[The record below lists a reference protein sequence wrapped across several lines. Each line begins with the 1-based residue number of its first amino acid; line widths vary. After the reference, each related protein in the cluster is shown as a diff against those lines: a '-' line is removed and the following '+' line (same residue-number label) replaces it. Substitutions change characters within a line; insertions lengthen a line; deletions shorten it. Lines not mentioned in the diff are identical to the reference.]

1 MSINA
6 QPFSPT
12 FKLVGNLTAD
22 QILVYDASE
31 NAFVNAT
38 NSGAS
43 GSVGLSS
50 VSNTGTGTGIG
61 QQTGS
66 ALELKSLIA
75 GTNLTI
81 TDNGQALVID
91 ATVPTTAYT
100 GTNLG
105 SGEGIYKQNNIAGDQ
120 LEFKSIAVGNGLS
133 ISEANDTLTIEC
145 TISTAGYL
153 QVANNL
159 SDIGNAVSARTNLD
173 VYSKA
178 ESDAKY
184 LRIDASSVP
193 TVDNAYD
200 LGSSTKRFNDVY
212 AETFHGT
219 AILADNLTISGS
231 ATGDVLT
238 WNGST
243 WVSSAPTGGGGG
255 GGAGV
260 PQTLTLNGNTLSI
273 SGGNSVTL
281 ASYTDD
287 DPFIRL
293 DASSIPTVD
302 NQFDIGS
309 STKRFQDIYAESFQG
324 VATAADTL
332 TVTGNSGDVLTY
344 NGSQWVAAAPT
355 GGGGGGGNQV
365 AQTLA
370 LNGSQ
375 IAISSGNS
383 IDIGPL
389 IGATAPD
396 WSNITNKPTIPADV
410 SDLTDTT
417 NLLVGSQSL
426 VLIGTQLTISGG
438 NTVDFAGMFT
448 DTDNQ
453 TLTFDQNTNFLTIA
467 NGNAVDLSPLA
478 GGGGASALSGLSD
491 VDTTSAGHVPT
502 DGQALL
508 WSQTMGHWMPGNPAS
523 STLTGLSDV
532 DSVDTPTTGDMILYD
547 GSEWKYI
554 LLEDEIVTRINTSK
568 LQNIVDS
575 AQGVN
580 VTGRIATDSIDVGS
594 GGGITVQPGGTVDL
608 QGTTVHFGSAT
619 IAGGNAFNSVINNH
633 LWSGATAP
641 TNGYVLSWNS
651 TLNAGSGDYEWVAQS
666 GGAGSSS
673 FLGLTDTPGAF
684 TGNTFVKV
692 NNAGTALEFTTVN
705 LFDGDYNSLTNQPT
719 IFDGDYNNLTN
730 KPTIPAD
737 VGDLTDTG
745 NLLGGSAN
753 QTLSLVGTQLSL
765 TNGGSVDFAGMFT
778 DTDNQTLTFNS
789 ANNNLLISNGNSVD
803 LSALSTASQTI
814 DDLQDVN
821 VTGTQDGQFLVYN
834 NTSGDWENMTVTLFD
849 GDYNNLTNKPT
860 LFNGDYNG
868 LTNRPTV
875 PADLSDLAD
884 VSSSA
889 PSTGQVLK
897 WDGSAWAPASDST
910 GAGGAGISLTDL
922 SAGSGLSYNST
933 TGAFS
938 LNAQLNDL
946 LQVNAPSPSTGDVL
960 KWSGSEWAPAVDNAA
975 ADTDALPE
983 GSTNLYFNAGRFDAQ
998 FNTKTTDDL
1007 TQGTTNIYY
1016 DDNLVDAR
1024 MASQIIPGANI
1035 TITPGA
1041 GGTLQISAAGAGTSY
1056 TDADAR
1062 QAVSVTTGTANGGG
1076 TLTYN
1081 NTSGIFTYQP
1091 ADLSNI
1097 NFSNITNTPTTLA
1110 GYGITDAFD
1119 GAYASLSGQPV
1130 IPTDINQ
1137 LTDANSL
1144 LSSGGISEVVDDTTP
1159 QLGGD
1164 LDTNGNTIAYTFD
1177 ISAGSGVYQFS
1188 DSGNNWFTS
1197 TENNPSLYL
1206 QRGQT
1211 YKFNVNASGHPFYI
1225 KTQTGTGTGNQ
1236 YTKGVVNQGTQ
1247 SGIVS
1252 FTVPMDA
1259 PNTLFYQ
1266 CSQHAAMNGQ
1276 INVTGAGGGFANWAE
1291 DSNGHIL
1298 PASNATYDIGSADK
1312 KVRHLFLSDNSLY
1325 IGDDTLKTQNGA
1337 LLLNGDNVQDYN
1349 NLANKPTIP
1358 ADVGDLTDTGGLL
1371 GGGATVTGGTGI
1383 QVNTGVVSLNANVGD
1398 LNNVSSNA
1406 PGNGQVL
1413 KWDAGTSLWTPSNDT
1428 GGANLS
1434 TSSVGDLN
1442 DVDLSG
1448 VASGNFLSWDGT
1460 KFVAVAPS
1468 AADISNESITELSDV
1483 STDTPNNG
1491 DVLTWDGSAYA
1502 PQAPS
1507 GGGGGGGISVE
1518 RFKLNYAT
1526 NGNLSSITNASSG
1539 VSATILSATGGTV
1552 EIEFSGYTY
1561 PPSNIL
1567 IYGYARA
1574 SNQYGIMPLNKDIA
1588 TRTLAGGGSAGS
1600 PTAFG
1605 SLGSLATTLTLREA
1619 DTGASRSFGTD
1630 THAWV
1635 IFTMMS

>member
-159 SDIGNAVSARTNLD
+159 SDIGSAVTARTNLD

-178 ESDAKY
+178 ESDGKY
-184 LRIDASSVP
+184 LRIDASTAP
-193 TVDNAYD
+193 TIDNAID
-200 LGSSTKRFNDVY
+200 LGSSTKRFNDIY

-219 AILADNLTISGS
+219 AVLADNLTVSGNS
-231 ATGDVLT
+231 TGDVLT
-238 WNGST
+238 WNGTT
-243 WVSSAPTGGGGG
+243 WVASAPTGGGG

-273 SGGNSVTL
+273 SGGNSVSL
-281 ASYTDD
+281 ASYADD

-293 DASSIPTVD
+293 DASSVPTVD

-344 NGSQWVAAAPT
+344 NGSQWVASAPT
-355 GGGGGGGNQV
+355 GGGGGGGGNQV
-365 AQTLA
+365 AQTLS

-396 WSNITNKPTIPADV
+396 WANITNKPTIPADV

-417 NLLVGSQSL
+417 NLLISNQNL

-453 TLTFDQNTNFLTIA
+453 TLSFDTGTNNLTLT
-467 NGNAVDLSPLA
+467 NGNSVDLSSLA
-478 GGGGASALSGLSD
+478 GGGGASSLAGLSD
-491 VDTTSAGHVPT
+491 VDTSSAGHTPT
-502 DGQALL
+502 NGQALL
-508 WSQTMGHWMPGNPAS
+508 WSQAMGHWMPGDITLGQLGATVGQVLKWDGAQWAPGTDNAGTGGS
-523 STLTGLSDV
+523 ST
-532 DSVDTPTTGDMILYD
+532 
-547 GSEWKYI
+547 
-554 LLEDEIVTRINTSK
+554 
-568 LQNIVDS
+568 
-575 AQGVN
+575 
-580 VTGRIATDSIDVGS
+580 
-594 GGGITVQPGGTVDL
+594 
-608 QGTTVHFGSAT
+608 
-619 IAGGNAFNSVINNH
+619 
-633 LWSGATAP
+633 
-641 TNGYVLSWNS
+641 
-651 TLNAGSGDYEWVAQS
+651 
-666 GGAGSSS
+666 

-705 LFDGDYNSLTNQPT
+705 LFDGDYNNLTNQPT

-821 VTGTQDGQFLVYN
+821 VTSTQDGQFLVYN
-834 NTSGDWENMTVTLFD
+834 NTSGDWENMSVTLFD

-868 LTNRPTV
+868 LTNRPTI

-884 VSSSA
+884 VSASA

-897 WDGSAWAPASDST
+897 WDGSAWSPASDST
-910 GAGGAGISLTDL
+910 GAGGSGISLTDL

-946 LQVNAPSPSTGDVL
+946 LQVNAPSPSSGDVL

-975 ADTDALPE
+975 ADTDGLPE
-983 GSTNLYFNAGRFDAQ
+983 GSANLYFNAGRFDSQ

-1007 TQGTTNIYY
+1007 TEGTNNLYY

-1024 MASQIIPGANI
+1024 MAAQILPGANI

-1056 TDADAR
+1056 TDSDAR

-1097 NFSNITNTPTTLA
+1097 SFTNITNTPTTIA

-1144 LSSGGISEVVDDTTP
+1144 LSGGGISEVVDDTTP

-1164 LDTNGNTIAYTFD
+1164 LDANGNTIAYTFD
-1177 ISAGSGVYQFS
+1177 VGAGSGVYQFS
-1188 DSGNNWFTS
+1188 DTGNNWFTS
-1197 TENNPSLYL
+1197 TEDNPSLYL

-1236 YTKGVVNQGTQ
+1236 YSTGVTNQGTQ

-1276 INVTGAGGGFANWAE
+1276 INITGAGGGFASWSE
-1291 DSNGHIL
+1291 DSNGNIL
-1298 PASNATYDIGSADK
+1298 PASTETYDIGSSTK

-1325 IGDDTLKTQNGA
+1325 IGDDAIKTQGGA
-1337 LLLNGDNVQDYN
+1337 LLLNGNNVQDYN

-1371 GGGATVTGGTGI
+1371 GGGATITGGTGI

-1398 LNNVSSNA
+1398 LSNVSANA

-1413 KWDAGTSLWTPSNDT
+1413 KWDAGTSLWTPSNDS

-1442 DVDLSG
+1442 DVDISG

-1483 STDTPNNG
+1483 STDTPNSG

-1526 NGNLSSITNASSG
+1526 NGNLDSITNASSG

>member
-159 SDIGNAVSARTNLD
+159 SDIGSAVTARTNLD

-178 ESDAKY
+178 ESDGKY
-184 LRIDASSVP
+184 LRIDASTAP
-193 TVDNAYD
+193 TIDNAID
-200 LGSSTKRFNDVY
+200 LGSSTKRFNDIY

-219 AILADNLTISGS
+219 AVLADNLTVSGNS
-231 ATGDVLT
+231 TGDVLT
-238 WNGST
+238 WNGTT
-243 WVSSAPTGGGGG
+243 WVASAPTGGGG

-273 SGGNSVTL
+273 SGGNSVSL
-281 ASYTDD
+281 ASYADD

-293 DASSIPTVD
+293 DASSVPTVD

-344 NGSQWVAAAPT
+344 NGSQWVASAPT
-355 GGGGGGGNQV
+355 GGGGGGGGNQV
-365 AQTLA
+365 AQTLS

-396 WSNITNKPTIPADV
+396 WANITNKPTIPADV

-417 NLLVGSQSL
+417 NLLISNQNL

-453 TLTFDQNTNFLTIA
+453 TLSFDTGTNNLTLT
-467 NGNAVDLSPLA
+467 NGNSVDLSSLA
-478 GGGGASALSGLSD
+478 GGGGASSLAGLSD
-491 VDTTSAGHVPT
+491 VDTSSAGHTPT
-502 DGQALL
+502 NGQALL
-508 WSQTMGHWMPGNPAS
+508 WSQAMGHWMPGDITLGQLGATVGQVLKWDGAQWAPGTDNAGTGGS
-523 STLTGLSDV
+523 ST
-532 DSVDTPTTGDMILYD
+532 
-547 GSEWKYI
+547 
-554 LLEDEIVTRINTSK
+554 
-568 LQNIVDS
+568 
-575 AQGVN
+575 
-580 VTGRIATDSIDVGS
+580 
-594 GGGITVQPGGTVDL
+594 
-608 QGTTVHFGSAT
+608 
-619 IAGGNAFNSVINNH
+619 
-633 LWSGATAP
+633 
-641 TNGYVLSWNS
+641 
-651 TLNAGSGDYEWVAQS
+651 
-666 GGAGSSS
+666 

-705 LFDGDYNSLTNQPT
+705 LFDGDYNNLTNQPT

-821 VTGTQDGQFLVYN
+821 VTSTQDGQFLVYN
-834 NTSGDWENMTVTLFD
+834 NTSGDWENMSVTLFD

-868 LTNRPTV
+868 LTNRPTI

-884 VSSSA
+884 VSASA

-897 WDGSAWAPASDST
+897 WDGSAWSPASDST
-910 GAGGAGISLTDL
+910 GAGGSGISLTDL

-946 LQVNAPSPSTGDVL
+946 LQVNAPSPSSGDVL

-975 ADTDALPE
+975 ADTDGLPE
-983 GSTNLYFNAGRFDAQ
+983 GSANLYFNAGRFDSQ

-1007 TQGTTNIYY
+1007 TEGTNNLYY

-1024 MASQIIPGANI
+1024 MAAQILPGANI

-1056 TDADAR
+1056 TDSDAR

-1097 NFSNITNTPTTLA
+1097 SFTNITNTPTTIA

-1144 LSSGGISEVVDDTTP
+1144 LSGGGISEVVDDTTP

-1164 LDTNGNTIAYTFD
+1164 LDANGNTIAYTFD
-1177 ISAGSGVYQFS
+1177 VGAGSGVYQFS
-1188 DSGNNWFTS
+1188 DTGNNWFTS

-1236 YTKGVVNQGTQ
+1236 YSTGVTNQGTQ

-1276 INVTGAGGGFANWAE
+1276 INITGAGGGFASWAE
-1291 DSNGHIL
+1291 DSNGNIL
-1298 PASNATYDIGSADK
+1298 PASTETYDIGSSTK

-1325 IGDDTLKTQNGA
+1325 IGDDAIKTQGGA
-1337 LLLNGDNVQDYN
+1337 LLLNGNNVQDYN

-1371 GGGATVTGGTGI
+1371 GGGATITGGTGI

-1398 LNNVSSNA
+1398 LSNVSANA

-1413 KWDAGTSLWTPSNDT
+1413 KWDAGTSLWTPSNDS

-1442 DVDLSG
+1442 DVDISG

-1483 STDTPNNG
+1483 STDTPNSG

-1526 NGNLSSITNASSG
+1526 NGNLDSITNASSG

>member
-159 SDIGNAVSARTNLD
+159 SDIGSAVTARTNLD

-178 ESDAKY
+178 ESDGKY
-184 LRIDASSVP
+184 LRIDASTAP
-193 TVDNAYD
+193 TIDNAID
-200 LGSSTKRFNDVY
+200 LGSSTKRFNDIY

-219 AILADNLTISGS
+219 AVLADNLTVSGNS
-231 ATGDVLT
+231 TGDVLT
-238 WNGST
+238 WNGTT
-243 WVSSAPTGGGGG
+243 WVASAPTGGGG

-273 SGGNSVTL
+273 SGGNSVSL
-281 ASYTDD
+281 ASYADD

-293 DASSIPTVD
+293 DASSVPTVD

-344 NGSQWVAAAPT
+344 NGSQWVASAPT
-355 GGGGGGGNQV
+355 GGGGGGGGNQV
-365 AQTLA
+365 AQTLS

-396 WSNITNKPTIPADV
+396 WANITNKPTIPADV

-417 NLLVGSQSL
+417 NLLISNQNL

-453 TLTFDQNTNFLTIA
+453 TLSFDTGTNNLTLT
-467 NGNAVDLSPLA
+467 NGNSVDLSSLA
-478 GGGGASALSGLSD
+478 GGGGASSLAGLSD
-491 VDTTSAGHVPT
+491 VDTSSAGHTPT
-502 DGQALL
+502 NGQALL
-508 WSQTMGHWMPGNPAS
+508 WSQAMGHWMPGDITLGQLGATVGQVLKWDGAQWTPGTDNAGTGGS
-523 STLTGLSDV
+523 ST
-532 DSVDTPTTGDMILYD
+532 
-547 GSEWKYI
+547 
-554 LLEDEIVTRINTSK
+554 
-568 LQNIVDS
+568 
-575 AQGVN
+575 
-580 VTGRIATDSIDVGS
+580 
-594 GGGITVQPGGTVDL
+594 
-608 QGTTVHFGSAT
+608 
-619 IAGGNAFNSVINNH
+619 
-633 LWSGATAP
+633 
-641 TNGYVLSWNS
+641 
-651 TLNAGSGDYEWVAQS
+651 
-666 GGAGSSS
+666 

-705 LFDGDYNSLTNQPT
+705 LFDGDYNNLTNQPT

-821 VTGTQDGQFLVYN
+821 VTSTQDGQFLVYN
-834 NTSGDWENMTVTLFD
+834 NTSGDWENMSVTLFD

-868 LTNRPTV
+868 LTNRPTI

-884 VSSSA
+884 VSASA

-897 WDGSAWAPASDST
+897 WDGSAWSPASDST
-910 GAGGAGISLTDL
+910 GAGGSGISLTDL

-946 LQVNAPSPSTGDVL
+946 LQVNAPSPSSGDVL

-975 ADTDALPE
+975 ADTDGLPE
-983 GSTNLYFNAGRFDAQ
+983 GSANLYFNAGRFDSQ

-1007 TQGTTNIYY
+1007 TEGTNNLYY

-1024 MASQIIPGANI
+1024 MAAQILPGANI

-1056 TDADAR
+1056 TDSDAR

-1097 NFSNITNTPTTLA
+1097 SFTNITNTPTTIA

-1144 LSSGGISEVVDDTTP
+1144 LSGGGISEVVDDTTP

-1188 DSGNNWFTS
+1188 DTGNNWFTS
-1197 TENNPSLYL
+1197 TEDNPSLYL

-1236 YTKGVVNQGTQ
+1236 YSTGVTNQGTQ

-1276 INVTGAGGGFANWAE
+1276 INITGAGGGFASWAE
-1291 DSNGHIL
+1291 DSNGNIL
-1298 PASNATYDIGSADK
+1298 PASTETYDIGSSTK

-1325 IGDDTLKTQNGA
+1325 IGDDAIKTQGGA
-1337 LLLNGDNVQDYN
+1337 LLLNGNNVQDYN

-1371 GGGATVTGGTGI
+1371 GGGATITGGTGI

-1398 LNNVSSNA
+1398 LSNVSANA

-1413 KWDAGTSLWTPSNDT
+1413 KWDSGTSLWTPSNDS

-1442 DVDLSG
+1442 DVDISG

-1483 STDTPNNG
+1483 STDTPNSG

-1526 NGNLSSITNASSG
+1526 NGNLDSITNASSG

>member
-159 SDIGNAVSARTNLD
+159 SDIGSAVTARTNLD

-178 ESDAKY
+178 ESDGKY
-184 LRIDASSVP
+184 LRIDASTAP
-193 TVDNAYD
+193 TIDNAID
-200 LGSSTKRFNDVY
+200 LGSSTKRFNDIY

-219 AILADNLTISGS
+219 AVLADNLTVSGNS
-231 ATGDVLT
+231 TGDVLT
-238 WNGST
+238 WNGTT
-243 WVSSAPTGGGGG
+243 WVASAPTGGGG

-273 SGGNSVTL
+273 SGGNSVSL
-281 ASYTDD
+281 ASYADD

-293 DASSIPTVD
+293 DASSVPTVD

-344 NGSQWVAAAPT
+344 NGSQWVASAPT
-355 GGGGGGGNQV
+355 GGGGGGGGNQV
-365 AQTLA
+365 AQTLS

-396 WSNITNKPTIPADV
+396 WANITNKPTIPADV

-417 NLLVGSQSL
+417 NLLISNQNL

-453 TLTFDQNTNFLTIA
+453 TLSFDTGTNNLTLT
-467 NGNAVDLSPLA
+467 NGNSVDLSSLA
-478 GGGGASALSGLSD
+478 GGGGASSLAGLSD
-491 VDTTSAGHVPT
+491 VDTSSAGHTPT
-502 DGQALL
+502 NGQALL
-508 WSQTMGHWMPGNPAS
+508 WSQAMGHWMPGDITLGQLGATVGQVLKWDGAQWTPGTDNAGTGGS
-523 STLTGLSDV
+523 ST
-532 DSVDTPTTGDMILYD
+532 
-547 GSEWKYI
+547 
-554 LLEDEIVTRINTSK
+554 
-568 LQNIVDS
+568 
-575 AQGVN
+575 
-580 VTGRIATDSIDVGS
+580 
-594 GGGITVQPGGTVDL
+594 
-608 QGTTVHFGSAT
+608 
-619 IAGGNAFNSVINNH
+619 
-633 LWSGATAP
+633 
-641 TNGYVLSWNS
+641 
-651 TLNAGSGDYEWVAQS
+651 
-666 GGAGSSS
+666 

-705 LFDGDYNSLTNQPT
+705 LFDGDYNNLTNQPT

-821 VTGTQDGQFLVYN
+821 VTSTQDGQFLVYN
-834 NTSGDWENMTVTLFD
+834 NTSGDWENMSVTLFD

-868 LTNRPTV
+868 LTNRPTI

-884 VSSSA
+884 VSASA

-897 WDGSAWAPASDST
+897 WDGSAWSPASDST
-910 GAGGAGISLTDL
+910 GAGGSGISLTDL

-946 LQVNAPSPSTGDVL
+946 LQVNAPSPSSGDVL

-975 ADTDALPE
+975 ADTDGLPE
-983 GSTNLYFNAGRFDAQ
+983 GSANLYFNAGRFDSQ

-1007 TQGTTNIYY
+1007 TEGTNNLYY

-1024 MASQIIPGANI
+1024 MAAQILPGANI

-1056 TDADAR
+1056 TDSDAR

-1097 NFSNITNTPTTLA
+1097 SFTNITNTPTTIA

-1144 LSSGGISEVVDDTTP
+1144 LSGGGISEVVDDTTP

-1164 LDTNGNTIAYTFD
+1164 LDANGNTIAYTFD
-1177 ISAGSGVYQFS
+1177 VGAGSGVYQFS
-1188 DSGNNWFTS
+1188 DTGNNWFTS
-1197 TENNPSLYL
+1197 TEDNPSLYL

-1236 YTKGVVNQGTQ
+1236 YSTGVTNQGTQ

-1276 INVTGAGGGFANWAE
+1276 INITGAGGGFASWAE
-1291 DSNGHIL
+1291 DSNGNIL
-1298 PASNATYDIGSADK
+1298 PASTETYDIGSSTK

-1325 IGDDTLKTQNGA
+1325 IGDDAIKTQGGA
-1337 LLLNGDNVQDYN
+1337 LLLNGNNVQDYN

-1371 GGGATVTGGTGI
+1371 GGGATITGGTGI

-1398 LNNVSSNA
+1398 LSNVSANA

-1413 KWDAGTSLWTPSNDT
+1413 KWDSGTSLWTPSNDS

-1442 DVDLSG
+1442 DVDISG

-1483 STDTPNNG
+1483 STDTPNSG

-1526 NGNLSSITNASSG
+1526 NGNLDSITNASSG

>member
-159 SDIGNAVSARTNLD
+159 SDIGSAVTARTNLD

-178 ESDAKY
+178 ESDGKY
-184 LRIDASSVP
+184 LRIDASTAP
-193 TVDNAYD
+193 TIDNAID
-200 LGSSTKRFNDVY
+200 LGSSTKRFNDIY

-219 AILADNLTISGS
+219 AVLADNLTVSGNS
-231 ATGDVLT
+231 TGDVLT
-238 WNGST
+238 WNGTT
-243 WVSSAPTGGGGG
+243 WVASAPTGGGG

-273 SGGNSVTL
+273 SGGNSVSL
-281 ASYTDD
+281 ASYADD

-293 DASSIPTVD
+293 DASSVPTVD

-344 NGSQWVAAAPT
+344 NGSQWVASAPT
-355 GGGGGGGNQV
+355 GGGGGGGGNQV
-365 AQTLA
+365 AQTLS

-396 WSNITNKPTIPADV
+396 WANITNKPTIPADV

-426 VLIGTQLTISGG
+426 TLTGTQLAISGG

-478 GGGGASALSGLSD
+478 GGSSYTDSDAIAAVTGANLNMGSNDITTTGKILYANVYNTEADLPSATTYHGMFAHVHGTGKGYFSHGGNWVPLANEANVPVDVSDLTDTNSLLGGGSQTLSLSGTQLTISGQNTVDFAGMFTDTDNQTLSF
-491 VDTTSAGHVPT
+491 DTSTNILTIAN
-502 DGQALL
+502 
-508 WSQTMGHWMPGNPAS
+508 GN
-523 STLTGLSDV
+523 
-532 DSVDTPTTGDMILYD
+532 
-547 GSEWKYI
+547 
-554 LLEDEIVTRINTSK
+554 
-568 LQNIVDS
+568 
-575 AQGVN
+575 
-580 VTGRIATDSIDVGS
+580 
-594 GGGITVQPGGTVDL
+594 TVDL
-608 QGTTVHFGSAT
+608 STL
-619 IAGGNAFNSVINNH
+619 AGGS
-633 LWSGATAP
+633 
-641 TNGYVLSWNS
+641 
-651 TLNAGSGDYEWVAQS
+651 
-666 GGAGSSS
+666 GSSS

-821 VTGTQDGQFLVYN
+821 VTSTQDGQFLVYN
-834 NTSGDWENMTVTLFD
+834 NTSGDWENMSVTLFD

-868 LTNRPTV
+868 LTNRPTI

-946 LQVNAPSPSTGDVL
+946 LQVNAPSPSSGDVL

-975 ADTDALPE
+975 ADTDGLPE
-983 GSTNLYFNAGRFDAQ
+983 GSANLYFNAGRFDSQ

-1007 TQGTTNIYY
+1007 TEGTNNLYY

-1024 MASQIIPGANI
+1024 MAAQILPGANI

-1056 TDADAR
+1056 TDSDAR

-1097 NFSNITNTPTTLA
+1097 SFTNITNTPTTIA

-1144 LSSGGISEVVDDTTP
+1144 LSGGGISEVVDDTTP

-1164 LDTNGNTIAYTFD
+1164 LDTNGNTIAYTFN
-1177 ISAGSGVYQFS
+1177 ISAGSGVYRFS

-1236 YTKGVVNQGTQ
+1236 YTTGVVNQGTQ

-1276 INVTGAGGGFANWAE
+1276 INITGAGGGFASWSE
-1291 DSNGHIL
+1291 DSNGNIL
-1298 PASNATYDIGSADK
+1298 PASTETYDIGSSTK

-1325 IGDDTLKTQNGA
+1325 IGDDAIKTQGGA
-1337 LLLNGDNVQDYN
+1337 LLLNGNNVQDYN

-1358 ADVGDLTDTGGLL
+1358 ADVGDLTDTGSLL

-1552 EIEFSGYTY
+1552 EIQFSGYTY

>member
-159 SDIGNAVSARTNLD
+159 SDIGSAVTARTNLD

-178 ESDAKY
+178 ESDGKY
-184 LRIDASSVP
+184 LRIDASTAP
-193 TVDNAYD
+193 TIDNAID
-200 LGSSTKRFNDVY
+200 LGSSTKRFNDIY

-219 AILADNLTISGS
+219 AVLADNLTVSGNS
-231 ATGDVLT
+231 TGDVLT
-238 WNGST
+238 WNGTT
-243 WVSSAPTGGGGG
+243 WVASAPTGGGG

-273 SGGNSVTL
+273 SGGNSVSL
-281 ASYTDD
+281 ASYADD

-293 DASSIPTVD
+293 DASSVPTVD

-344 NGSQWVAAAPT
+344 NGSQWVASAPT
-355 GGGGGGGNQV
+355 GGGGGGGGNQV
-365 AQTLA
+365 AQTLS

-396 WSNITNKPTIPADV
+396 WANITNKPTIPADV

-417 NLLVGSQSL
+417 NLLISNQNL

-453 TLTFDQNTNFLTIA
+453 TLSFDTGTNNLTLT
-467 NGNAVDLSPLA
+467 NGNSVDLSSLA
-478 GGGGASALSGLSD
+478 GGGGASSLAGLSD
-491 VDTTSAGHVPT
+491 VDTSSAGHTPT
-502 DGQALL
+502 NGQALL
-508 WSQTMGHWMPGNPAS
+508 WSQAMGHWMPGDITLGQLGATVGQVLKWDGAQWAPGTDNAGTGGS
-523 STLTGLSDV
+523 ST
-532 DSVDTPTTGDMILYD
+532 
-547 GSEWKYI
+547 
-554 LLEDEIVTRINTSK
+554 
-568 LQNIVDS
+568 
-575 AQGVN
+575 
-580 VTGRIATDSIDVGS
+580 
-594 GGGITVQPGGTVDL
+594 
-608 QGTTVHFGSAT
+608 
-619 IAGGNAFNSVINNH
+619 
-633 LWSGATAP
+633 
-641 TNGYVLSWNS
+641 
-651 TLNAGSGDYEWVAQS
+651 
-666 GGAGSSS
+666 

-705 LFDGDYNSLTNQPT
+705 LFDGDYNNLTNQPT

-821 VTGTQDGQFLVYN
+821 VTSTQDGQFLVYN
-834 NTSGDWENMTVTLFD
+834 NTSGDWENMSVTLFD

-868 LTNRPTV
+868 LTNRPTI

-884 VSSSA
+884 VSASA

-897 WDGSAWAPASDST
+897 WDGSAWSPASDST
-910 GAGGAGISLTDL
+910 GAGGSGISLTDL

-946 LQVNAPSPSTGDVL
+946 LQVNAPSPSSGDVL

-975 ADTDALPE
+975 ADTDGLPE
-983 GSTNLYFNAGRFDAQ
+983 GSANLYFNAGRFDSQ

-1007 TQGTTNIYY
+1007 TEGTNNLYY

-1024 MASQIIPGANI
+1024 MAAQILPGANI

-1056 TDADAR
+1056 TDSDAR

-1097 NFSNITNTPTTLA
+1097 SFTNITNTPTTIA

-1144 LSSGGISEVVDDTTP
+1144 LSGGGISEVVDDTTP

-1164 LDTNGNTIAYTFD
+1164 LDANGNTIAYTFD
-1177 ISAGSGVYQFS
+1177 VGAGSGVYQFS
-1188 DSGNNWFTS
+1188 DTGNNWFTS
-1197 TENNPSLYL
+1197 TEDNPSLYL

-1236 YTKGVVNQGTQ
+1236 YSTGVTNQGTQ

-1276 INVTGAGGGFANWAE
+1276 INITGAGGGFASWAE
-1291 DSNGHIL
+1291 DSNGNIL
-1298 PASNATYDIGSADK
+1298 PASTETYDIGSSTK

-1325 IGDDTLKTQNGA
+1325 IGDDAIKTQGGA
-1337 LLLNGDNVQDYN
+1337 LLLNGNNVQDYN

-1371 GGGATVTGGTGI
+1371 GGGATITGGTGI

-1398 LNNVSSNA
+1398 LSNVSANA

-1413 KWDAGTSLWTPSNDT
+1413 KWDSGTSLWTPSNDS

-1442 DVDLSG
+1442 DVDISG

-1483 STDTPNNG
+1483 STDTPNSG

-1526 NGNLSSITNASSG
+1526 NGNLDSITNASSG

>member
-159 SDIGNAVSARTNLD
+159 SDIGSAVTARTNLD

-178 ESDAKY
+178 ESDGKY
-184 LRIDASSVP
+184 LRIDASTAP
-193 TVDNAYD
+193 TIDNAID
-200 LGSSTKRFNDVY
+200 LGSSTKRFNDIY

-219 AILADNLTISGS
+219 AVLADNLTVSGNS
-231 ATGDVLT
+231 TGDVLT
-238 WNGST
+238 WNGTT
-243 WVSSAPTGGGGG
+243 WVASAPTGGGG

-273 SGGNSVTL
+273 SGGNSVSL
-281 ASYTDD
+281 ASYADD

-293 DASSIPTVD
+293 DASSVPTVD

-344 NGSQWVAAAPT
+344 NGSQWVASAPT
-355 GGGGGGGNQV
+355 GGGGGGGGNQV
-365 AQTLA
+365 AQTLS

-396 WSNITNKPTIPADV
+396 WANITNKPTIPADV

-417 NLLVGSQSL
+417 NLLISNQNL

-453 TLTFDQNTNFLTIA
+453 TLSFDTGTNNLTLT
-467 NGNAVDLSPLA
+467 NGNSVDLSSLA
-478 GGGGASALSGLSD
+478 GGGGASSLAGLSD
-491 VDTTSAGHVPT
+491 VDTSSAGHTPT
-502 DGQALL
+502 NGQALL
-508 WSQTMGHWMPGNPAS
+508 WSQAMGHWMPGDITLGQLGATVGQVLKWDGAQWAPGTDNAGTGGS
-523 STLTGLSDV
+523 ST
-532 DSVDTPTTGDMILYD
+532 
-547 GSEWKYI
+547 
-554 LLEDEIVTRINTSK
+554 
-568 LQNIVDS
+568 
-575 AQGVN
+575 
-580 VTGRIATDSIDVGS
+580 
-594 GGGITVQPGGTVDL
+594 
-608 QGTTVHFGSAT
+608 
-619 IAGGNAFNSVINNH
+619 
-633 LWSGATAP
+633 
-641 TNGYVLSWNS
+641 
-651 TLNAGSGDYEWVAQS
+651 
-666 GGAGSSS
+666 

-705 LFDGDYNSLTNQPT
+705 LFDGDYNNLTNQPT

-821 VTGTQDGQFLVYN
+821 VTSTQDGQFLVYN
-834 NTSGDWENMTVTLFD
+834 NTSGDWENMSVTLFD

-868 LTNRPTV
+868 LTNRPTI

-884 VSSSA
+884 VSASA

-897 WDGSAWAPASDST
+897 WDGSAWSPASDST
-910 GAGGAGISLTDL
+910 GAGGSGISLTDL

-946 LQVNAPSPSTGDVL
+946 LQVNAPSPSSGDVL

-975 ADTDALPE
+975 ADTDGLPE
-983 GSTNLYFNAGRFDAQ
+983 GSANLYFNAGRFDSQ

-1007 TQGTTNIYY
+1007 TEGTNNLYY

-1024 MASQIIPGANI
+1024 MAAQILPGANI

-1056 TDADAR
+1056 TDSDAR

-1097 NFSNITNTPTTLA
+1097 SFTNITNTPTTIA

-1144 LSSGGISEVVDDTTP
+1144 LSGGGISEVVDDTTP

-1164 LDTNGNTIAYTFD
+1164 LDANGNTIAYTFD
-1177 ISAGSGVYQFS
+1177 VGAGSGVYQFS
-1188 DSGNNWFTS
+1188 DTGNNWFTS
-1197 TENNPSLYL
+1197 TEDNPSLYL

-1236 YTKGVVNQGTQ
+1236 YSTGVTNQGTQ

-1276 INVTGAGGGFANWAE
+1276 INITGAGGGFASWAE
-1291 DSNGHIL
+1291 DSNGNIL
-1298 PASNATYDIGSADK
+1298 PASTETYDIGSSTK

-1325 IGDDTLKTQNGA
+1325 IGDDAIKTQGGA
-1337 LLLNGDNVQDYN
+1337 LLLNGNNVQDYN

-1371 GGGATVTGGTGI
+1371 GGGATITGGTGI

-1398 LNNVSSNA
+1398 LSNVSANA

-1413 KWDAGTSLWTPSNDT
+1413 KWDAGTSLWTPSNDS

-1442 DVDLSG
+1442 DVDISG

-1483 STDTPNNG
+1483 STDTPNSG

-1526 NGNLSSITNASSG
+1526 NGNLDSITNASSG

>member
-159 SDIGNAVSARTNLD
+159 SDIGSAVTARTNLD

-178 ESDAKY
+178 ESDGKY
-184 LRIDASSVP
+184 LRIDASTAP
-193 TVDNAYD
+193 TIDNAID
-200 LGSSTKRFNDVY
+200 LGSSTKRFNDIY

-219 AILADNLTISGS
+219 AVLADNLTVSGNS
-231 ATGDVLT
+231 TGDVLT
-238 WNGST
+238 WNGTT
-243 WVSSAPTGGGGG
+243 WVASAPTGGGG

-273 SGGNSVTL
+273 SGGNSVSL
-281 ASYTDD
+281 ASYADD

-293 DASSIPTVD
+293 DASSVPTVD

-344 NGSQWVAAAPT
+344 NGSQWVASAPT
-355 GGGGGGGNQV
+355 GGGGGGGGNQV
-365 AQTLA
+365 AQTLS

-396 WSNITNKPTIPADV
+396 WANITNKPTIPADV

-417 NLLVGSQSL
+417 NLLISNQNL

-453 TLTFDQNTNFLTIA
+453 TLSFDTGTNNLTLT
-467 NGNAVDLSPLA
+467 NGNSVDLSSLA
-478 GGGGASALSGLSD
+478 GGGGASSLAGLSD
-491 VDTTSAGHVPT
+491 VDTSSAGHTPT
-502 DGQALL
+502 NGQALL
-508 WSQTMGHWMPGNPAS
+508 WSQAMGHWMPGDITLGQLGATVGQVLKWDGAQWTPGTDNAGTGGS
-523 STLTGLSDV
+523 ST
-532 DSVDTPTTGDMILYD
+532 
-547 GSEWKYI
+547 
-554 LLEDEIVTRINTSK
+554 
-568 LQNIVDS
+568 
-575 AQGVN
+575 
-580 VTGRIATDSIDVGS
+580 
-594 GGGITVQPGGTVDL
+594 
-608 QGTTVHFGSAT
+608 
-619 IAGGNAFNSVINNH
+619 
-633 LWSGATAP
+633 
-641 TNGYVLSWNS
+641 
-651 TLNAGSGDYEWVAQS
+651 
-666 GGAGSSS
+666 

-705 LFDGDYNSLTNQPT
+705 LFDGDYNNLTNQPT

-821 VTGTQDGQFLVYN
+821 VTSTQDGQFLVYN
-834 NTSGDWENMTVTLFD
+834 NTSGDWENMSVTLFD

-868 LTNRPTV
+868 LTNRPTI

-884 VSSSA
+884 VSASA

-897 WDGSAWAPASDST
+897 WDGSAWSPASDST
-910 GAGGAGISLTDL
+910 GAGGSGISLTDL

-946 LQVNAPSPSTGDVL
+946 LQVNAPSPSSGDVL

-975 ADTDALPE
+975 ADTDGLPE
-983 GSTNLYFNAGRFDAQ
+983 GSANLYFNAGRFDSQ

-1007 TQGTTNIYY
+1007 TEGTNNLYY

-1024 MASQIIPGANI
+1024 MAAQILPGANI

-1056 TDADAR
+1056 TDSDAR

-1097 NFSNITNTPTTLA
+1097 SFTNITNTPTTIA

-1144 LSSGGISEVVDDTTP
+1144 LSGGGISEVVDDTTP

-1164 LDTNGNTIAYTFD
+1164 LDANGNTIAYTFD
-1177 ISAGSGVYQFS
+1177 VGAGSGVYQFS
-1188 DSGNNWFTS
+1188 DTGNNWFTS
-1197 TENNPSLYL
+1197 TEDNPSLYL

-1236 YTKGVVNQGTQ
+1236 YSTGVTNQGTQ

-1276 INVTGAGGGFANWAE
+1276 INITGAGGGFASWAE
-1291 DSNGHIL
+1291 DSNGNIL
-1298 PASNATYDIGSADK
+1298 PASTETYDIGSSTK

-1325 IGDDTLKTQNGA
+1325 IGDDAIKTQGGA
-1337 LLLNGDNVQDYN
+1337 LLLNGNNVQDYN

-1371 GGGATVTGGTGI
+1371 GGGATITGGTGI

-1398 LNNVSSNA
+1398 LSNVSANA

-1413 KWDAGTSLWTPSNDT
+1413 KWDAGTSLWTPSNDS

-1442 DVDLSG
+1442 DVDISG

-1483 STDTPNNG
+1483 STDTPNSG

-1526 NGNLSSITNASSG
+1526 NGNLDSITNASSG